1 MAKFMTT
8 DNSVKFDTMSEAD
21 LEPVLKLLQGGNSK
35 RIAQEAGI
43 TEMHL
48 LQMRDDLL
56 SQVHRERAK
65 ATTGTPPEKIG
76 RNAPCPCGSGKKY
89 KHCCLGHE
97 PTAGQTQNKA
107 EAKNQGD
114 SAKEQNQLIQQIEKT
129 FGLLRAG
136 RHDQAIDR
144 ASKLLERYPN
154 EDRLHD
160 IVATG
165 HLYTKR
171 FEAAIK
177 ICKHRL
183 AIAEAEKSFFIEHG
197 RYRDADLDQPALS
210 YYYPPLTWLQKYW
223 IAIKAKDYQEQY
235 PIQKNVEIIGLVNA
249 LQTADDITRFPQK
262 HAKGLE
268 LRRSGLKDT
277 LERLK
282 GIGPKAIP
290 YLLPLSCKY
299 AWAGL
304 FVPEILATYP
314 ADQAIR
320 PLIDIS
326 MFGFAYSS
334 GASLHYLEKKG
345 APVIPYIQEAFTIDR
360 KFDPIKTGILSVLGN
375 VQTPEAYR
383 LLLGLLEHDS
393 PHIVNWAG
401 DALGRFND
409 IKALPPMVAAND
421 KIGGEQMIERAIRR
435 LKDLENTAQR

>member
-1 MAKFMTT
+1 MAT
-8 DNSVKFDTMSEAD
+8 DNRVKFDTMSEAD
-21 LEPVLKLLQGGNSK
+21 LGPVLKLLQGGNSK

-43 TEMHL
+43 TETHL

-56 SQVHRERAK
+56 SQANREQAR
-65 ATTGTPPEKIG
+65 ATTGTPPKKIG
-76 RNAPCPCGSGKKY
+76 RNDPCPCGSGKKY

-97 PTAGQTQNKA
+97 PAAGQTQDKA
-107 EAKNQGD
+107 EAENQQVK
-114 SAKEQNQLIQQIEKT
+114 AKEQNQLIQQIEDA
-129 FGLLRAG
+129 FGLLSAG
-136 RHDQAIDR
+136 RHDQALDR

-165 HLYTKR
+165 YLYTKR

-183 AIAEAEKSFFIEHG
+183 AIAESEKSFFIEHG

-223 IAIKAKDYQEQY
+223 IAIKAKDYQDLY
-235 PIQKNVEIIGLVNA
+235 PIKENAEIIGLVNA

-262 HAKGLE
+262 HGKGLE
-268 LRRSGLKDT
+268 LRRTGLKDT
-277 LERLK
+277 LEQLK
-282 GIGPKAIP
+282 AMGPEVIP
-290 YLLPLSCKY
+290 YLLPLSSKY
-299 AWAGL
+299 SWAGL
-304 FVPEILATYP
+304 FVPEILAACP
-314 ADQAIR
+314 VDQAIR

-334 GASLHYLEKKG
+334 GASLHYLEKRG

-360 KFDPIKTGILSVLGN
+360 EFDPIKTGILSVLGN
-375 VQTPEAYR
+375 IQTPEAYQ

-401 DALGRFND
+401 DALGRFNN
-409 IKALPPMVAAND
+409 IAVLPAMMAAND
-421 KIGGEQMIERAIRR
+421 RIGGEKMIERAIRR
-435 LKDLENTAQR
+435 LKDLENTA